1 MEFEGCEDLRDQ
13 DVIVAHVE
21 VESLTQR
28 ESVGI
33 VVERR
38 IDGRVGRGDVLLVDT
53 SNDLLEVAD
62 SLCTA

>member
-1 MEFEGCEDLRDQ
+1 MEFKGCEDLRDQ